1 MEIQQGLLRSE
12 NYINFEN
19 MQEIEE
25 LKAKIAELEKRIK
38 ALEKYIKEDKEAYK
52 GFIIEKDR

>member
-1 MEIQQGLLRSE
+1 MGIQQGLLRSE

-19 MQEIEE
+19 MQEIDE

-38 ALEKYIKEDKEAYK
+38 ALEKYIEEDKETYK

>member
-1 MEIQQGLLRSE
+1 
-12 NYINFEN
+12 

-38 ALEKYIKEDKEAYK
+38 ALEKYIEEDKETYK